1 MERQEGKHE
10 QDEKSHPI
18 PKPSESHTG
27 YTWKDR
33 KGNTNRTRDHTSRN
47 EIIRKTPVIH
57 EKTGRE
63 TRTGRE
69 ITPHVPKPSE
79 SHTGYTWTDT
89 KGNTNRTRDHT
100 PRI

>member
-33 KGNTNRTRDHTSRN
+33 KGNM
-47 EIIRKTPVIH
+47 
-57 EKTGRE
+57 
-63 TRTGRE
+63 
-69 ITPHVPKPSE
+69 
-79 SHTGYTWTDT
+79 
-89 KGNTNRTRDHT
+89 NRTRDHT
-100 PRI
+100 PYLNHQKVTLVTHGKTGRET